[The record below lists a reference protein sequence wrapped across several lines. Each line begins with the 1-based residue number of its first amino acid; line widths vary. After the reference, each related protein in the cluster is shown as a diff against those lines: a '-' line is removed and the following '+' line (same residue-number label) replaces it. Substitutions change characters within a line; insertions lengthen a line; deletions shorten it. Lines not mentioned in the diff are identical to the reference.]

1 MDNSVYV
8 ALSKQVATER
18 QLSMLA
24 HNLANAS
31 TTGYKAGSLMFSE
44 YLVNDKHGK
53 TSYTLDYGV
62 ERDTSQGAL
71 ESTGNPLD
79 VAIQGE
85 GYFAVRTEQGE
96 RYTRAGNF
104 TINPQGQLSTMDGH
118 LVLDNAGQPIEF
130 QEQDEKITFFTD
142 GRMEVDGEE
151 RTTIGVYQFENE
163 SQLKYVSGNLYES
176 DVAPVVAEDPRV
188 AQGMIE
194 QSNVKPILEITK
206 LITTQRN
213 FISSNKFISD
223 MYEMQDN
230 AIRTIGRAQ

>member
-18 QLSMLA
+18 QLGMLA

-31 TTGYKAGSLMFSE
+31 TTGYKAGSIMFSE
-44 YLVNDKHGK
+44 YLVNDGKGK
-53 TSYTLDYGV
+53 TSYALDYGV
-62 ERDTSQGAL
+62 GRDTSQGGL

-79 VAIQGE
+79 IAIQGD
-85 GYFAVRTEQGE
+85 GYFAVRTPEGE

-104 TINPQGQLSTMDGH
+104 TINQQGQLATMDNY

-130 QEQDEKITFFTD
+130 QEQDETITFFTD

-151 RTTIGVYQFENE
+151 RTTIGVYKFEDE
-163 SQLKYVSGNLYES
+163 RQLKYVSGNLYES
-176 DVAPVVAEDPRV
+176 AEAPVVAEDPRV

-206 LITTQRN
+206 LITTQRS
-213 FISSNKFISD
+213 FTSSNKFISD
-223 MYEMQDN
+223 MYDMQDN
-230 AIRTIGRAQ
+230 AIRTIGKAS